1 MQNNRL
7 EVLDSLRGLAALFVV
22 LYHYTTRYYDFYK
35 VEKDYQLSFTY
46 GNYGVEVFFIISG
59 FVIFLTLS
67 KTKTSLDFI
76 VNRFIRL
83 FPTYWISVTLTFII
97 ISQFSLP
104 GREVSILEYI
114 INLSMIHLEFR
125 INSVDGVYWTLLY
138 ELKFYVLMLLLY
150 HFNLLKKINYLSLFI
165 LVVIVFLN
173 MFSLNETILFKI
185 LNKIFIF
192 NYIHL
197 FISGIMFYKIMKKD
211 YNPLIFLNLLI
222 SYLLAIYSQNANI
235 IIIFSSIYFIFILL
249 SLGKLKFL
257 SQKSLIFLGSI
268 SYSLY
273 LIHQNIGYI
282 VLNFFSSNNLSMRVG
297 TISAFIISIFIA
309 TGITY
314 LFEKNMI
321 IYLKNRYKLYKIK
334 KNHVE

>member
-7 EVLDSLRGLAALFVV
+7 EVLDSVRGLAALFVV
-22 LYHYTTRYYDFYK
+22 LYHYTTRYYDLYK

-67 KTKTSLDFI
+67 KTKTSLDFV
-76 VNRFIRL
+76 VNRIIRL

-97 ISQFSLP
+97 ISLFPLP

-114 INLSMIHLEFR
+114 INLSMIHLEFG

-138 ELKFYVLMLLLY
+138 ELKFYLLMLLLY
-150 HFNLLKKINYLSLFI
+150 YFNQLKNINYLSLFI
-165 LVVIVFLN
+165 LIAIVLFN
-173 MFSLNETILFKI
+173 IFSLNETILFKI

-197 FISGIMFYKIMKKD
+197 FISGIMFYKIMQKD
-211 YNPLIFLNLLI
+211 YSLLIFLNLFI
-222 SYLLAIYSQNANI
+222 AYALAIVSQDENV
-235 IIIFSSIYFIFILL
+235 IIIFSIIYFMFILL
-249 SLGKLKFL
+249 SLGKLNFL

-268 SYSLY
+268 SYPLY
-273 LIHQNIGYI
+273 LVHQNIGYI
-282 VLNFFSSNNLSMRVG
+282 ILNFFSSNNISMLIG
-297 TISAFIISIFIA
+297 TFTAIIISVLIS
-309 TGITY
+309 TVITH
-314 LFEKNMI
+314 LFEKNI
-321 IYLKNRYKLYKIK
+321 ITYLKNRYKMYKIK
-334 KNHVE
+334 KNNDK